1 MFSKRLARILV
12 ACTLFL
18 QGCGLYTGENAPL
31 RAPPS
36 YSGKGFSCVGRIP
49 EHFDKYVND
58 QLSNDE
64 ITAFVSCLQKAFT
77 TFATLTRGRSATSYA
92 PEEIR
97 RFLHEFFLGDRRI
110 SDPLMH
116 EFMVLKQTMVGGALD
131 LITRE
136 ELYGAVEILEELKNE
151 AIQLKPHLKV
161 LNPRLAITHDP
172 LTLGKS
178 LTEANEALSK
188 TIQTFSGRLQKNQR
202 NYPLANLENF
212 LTEFR
217 AFAGWEKHFP
227 NAIPPAQWVNFL
239 RVFRQFTVAPSD
251 SAVVRPLDWTPLLQ
265 SFTRWYLVFLQYKL
279 GIKDQPILRG
289 VGLQNFV
296 QLGQDIFNLLEL
308 AASRQAGLTLSFE
321 QLDEMVS
328 ALHGLGWIPGGV
340 RATSVQSALNAIVT
354 RILGDPEIP
363 PSQRKSEGLSL
374 AAISRARDLFFRWA
388 YIQMNLDTRLAGALA
403 GQRVVPNV
411 QIRPYLT
418 PDVRL
423 KLRSL
428 QSSEWDDFL
437 SLRSQMRPLFAED
450 SYRVG
455 LVRKDDLVRHNL
467 RHTYHNLS
475 MMNIWRAG
483 ANLLFRGYAEQA
495 GSRIGWDSGITLK
508 EMERFYADFREV
520 GIDLYLVDSRNPNM
534 GGRDFIS
541 ANLFTYSADGLV
553 LDQTSPKA
561 RLRTVEAMELF
572 SFLFSGG
579 QMAKDFYAAL
589 AERCAKG
596 PLDLYKR
603 EMLLRS
609 CVVEQLPDVFDRF
622 LVSMPDLQQ
631 FLRIAP
637 AQVRHSFVRTLLE
650 TAFSPKFS
658 QTQWVEFNELTTLA
672 VVLHYSEAVMT
683 RYDANHDGS
692 LNNAEIDQA
701 AEVFMGFIKKF
712 AKEKMDQNLSDKQ
725 ARGAFY
731 YILTNKEMPTGF
743 WDIAWLSYISAGNLN
758 LNRAEL
764 STVFRV
770 IIAKLFD
777 PGKKPEPEPLVLPPP
792 AVPCQGIDVALSP
805 HCGTL

>member
-1 MFSKRLARILV
+1 MFFKRLARILV
-12 ACTLFL
+12 AGTLLL
-18 QGCGLYTGENAPL
+18 QGCGLYTGEKAPQ

-36 YSGKGFSCVGRIP
+36 FSGNGFSCVGRIP

-58 QLSNDE
+58 KLSKDE
-64 ITAFVSCLQKAFT
+64 ITGFVSCLQKAFT

-151 AIQLKPHLKV
+151 AILLKPHLKI
-161 LNPRLAITHDP
+161 LNPRLAKTHDP

-178 LTEANEALSK
+178 LNEANEALSK
-188 TIQTFSGRLQKNQR
+188 TIQTFAARLQKNQR
-202 NYPLANLENF
+202 NYPLSNLENF
-212 LTEFR
+212 LIEFR
-217 AFAGWEKHFP
+217 AFAGWEKHFSS
-227 NAIPPAQWVNFL
+227 ATPPTQWVNFL

-265 SFTRWYLVFLQYKL
+265 SFARWYLVFLQYEI

-289 VGLQNFV
+289 VGLQNSV
-296 QLGQDIFNLLEL
+296 QMGQDVFNLLEQ
-308 AASRQAGLTLSFE
+308 AASKQSGLILSFE
-321 QLDEMVS
+321 QLNEMVT
-328 ALHGLGWIPGGV
+328 ALHGLGWISSGIRP
-340 RATSVQSALNAIVT
+340 TSLHTALNVIVT
-354 RILGDPEIP
+354 RVLGDPEIP
-363 PSQRKSEGLSL
+363 ASQRRSEGLSL

-403 GQRVVPNV
+403 SQRIVPNV
-411 QIRPYLT
+411 QIRPYLN
-418 PDVRL
+418 PQVRQ

-437 SLRSQMRPLFAED
+437 SLRNQMRPLFAED
-450 SYRVG
+450 SYRVS
-455 LVRKDDLVRHNL
+455 LVRKTDLARHNV

-475 MMNIWRAG
+475 MMNIWRSG

-495 GSRIGWDSGITLK
+495 GSRIGWDSGITIK
-508 EMERFYADFREV
+508 EMERFYADFREL
-520 GIDLYLVDSRNPNM
+520 GIDLWLVDSRNPNM
-534 GGRDFIS
+534 GGRDFTS
-541 ANLFTYSADGLV
+541 ANLFTYSADGLE
-553 LDQTSPKA
+553 LDQSSPKG
-561 RLRTVEAMELF
+561 RLRMVEAMELF

-579 QMAKDFYAAL
+579 EMAKDFYSTL
-589 AERCAKG
+589 SDRCAKG
-596 PLDLYKR
+596 PPDLYKR
-603 EMLLRS
+603 ETISRS
-609 CVVEQLPDVFDRF
+609 CVVEQLPDVFDKF
-622 LVSMPDLQQ
+622 LTSMPDLHQ

-637 AQVRHSFVRTLLE
+637 VQVRNNFARTLLE
-650 TAFSPKFS
+650 TSFSPKFS
-658 QTQWVEFNELTTLA
+658 QTQWVEINELTTLA
-672 VVLHYSEAVMT
+672 VILHYSEAVMT

-692 LNNAEIDQA
+692 LNNSEIDQA

-712 AKEKMDQNLSDKQ
+712 AKEKMNQNLSDRQ

-731 YILTNKEMPTGF
+731 YILTYKEMPTGF
-743 WDIAWLSYISAGNLN
+743 WDIAWLSYVSSGNLN

-777 PGKKPEPEPLVLPPP
+777 TGKKPEPVVVPPP
-792 AVPCQGIDVALSP
+792 TVPCQGTDIVLLPD
-805 HCGTL
+805 CGTL